1 MNRDE
6 LKQRLIELLIQPIC
20 KPCIECKYFEK
31 ETGRP
36 NEYCMAENRADHLL
50 ANGVTIRERGE
61 WIPVTEGLP
70 EKMQTQIK
78 RGSYRYDK
86 SVRVLCAC
94 RQKSGKTMVKEGYC
108 EFFNNGVYWSIPGSI
123 DSVTHWMPLPEPPES
138 EKGGE

>member
-61 WIPVTEGLP
+61 WIPVTERLP
-70 EKMQTQIK
+70 ENDYEKHWKK
-78 RGSYRYDK
+78 RNRYLVYTEPQGMMYTAK
-86 SVRVLCAC
+86 Y
-94 RQKSGKTMVKEGYC
+94 GYKNFLWWVDSHDC
-108 EFFNNGVYWSIPGSI
+108 VMGVDNYKK
-123 DSVTHWMPLPEPPES
+123 VTHWMPLPKPPET
-138 EKGGE
+138 EKGGAE